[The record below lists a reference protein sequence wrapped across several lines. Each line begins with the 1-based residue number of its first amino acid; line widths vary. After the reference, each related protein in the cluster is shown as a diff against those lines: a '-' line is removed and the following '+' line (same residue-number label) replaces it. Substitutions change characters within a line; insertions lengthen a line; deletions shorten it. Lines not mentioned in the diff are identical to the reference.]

1 MKKNTKWIVILSVL
15 IVSLLT
21 YICWHTIVIYQD
33 YKKENSVK
41 NDNITKTTNVE
52 NNQTAKTYDKSHVSV
67 GEELTVKVGNKTKAL
82 FYLIGEDENTY
93 TLIAKNS
100 LGKSPY
106 YQYDDCN
113 ENNSTGCE
121 IKQTELN
128 IQQYLNEKTTNWINV
143 GEVRIPTEDD
153 LEQAEA
159 LPNVSFWISNDDDN
173 KENLQIPYYDK
184 DSKKLANDYL
194 YNSRDVI
201 PVIRIIKSYILK

>member
-1 MKKNTKWIVILSVL
+1 MKKSIVFF
-15 IVSLLT
+15 
-21 YICWHTIVIYQD
+21 C
-33 YKKENSVK
+33 
-41 NDNITKTTNVE
+41 
-52 NNQTAKTYDKSHVSV
+52 
-67 GEELTVKVGNKTKAL
+67 
-82 FYLIGEDENTY
+82 FY
-93 TLIAKNS
+93 
-100 LGKSPY
+100 
-106 YQYDDCN
+106 
-113 ENNSTGCE
+113 
-121 IKQTELN
+121 
-128 IQQYLNEKTTNWINV
+128 WINV